1 MLEQIC
7 QHHRGRQENFVL
19 KAWTQN
25 ALQVRNTPRCNFT
38 CGTRG
43 LQLEAASRVTAVR
56 FRRASR
62 GWRACKIYN
71 ASLAAFMSA
80 SERDNACMQ
89 HSWVCVLCTRQQ
101 LVSGAG
107 IERNNRLGVVLSYG
121 DAGKRISARVLRKR
135 CARIIWPPEK
145 KRGRWYQIDPKFYIK
160 LATSAFSQNA
170 CSASVL
176 SLFDKSRAHMQL

>member
-71 ASLAAFMSA
+71 ASLAASMSA

-89 HSWVCVLCTRQQ
+89 HSWVCMLCTRQQ

-107 IERNNRLGVVLSYG
+107 MERNNRLGVVLLYMWCWKEDLGARVEEALCAHHLASWKKTGQVISDRPKILYKTRN
-121 DAGKRISARVLRKR
+121 KRIFPKRVQ
-135 CARIIWPPEK
+135 RI
-145 KRGRWYQIDPKFYIK
+145 
-160 LATSAFSQNA
+160 
-170 CSASVL
+170 CSL
-176 SLFDKSRAHMQL
+176 PFW